1 MFTGI
6 VEEIGQVRSLREC
19 GDSIVLSLD
28 CQRVIE
34 DAQRGDSIAVSG
46 VCLTIVDFDAT
57 GFSADVMKE
66 SLDRSSLGD
75 LKVGSPVNLER
86 ALAVGD
92 RLGGHTVQGHV
103 DCTSTLIS
111 RTPGERWEVFRF
123 ELPKKYLPYVVEK
136 GSIAIDGTSLTISA
150 LGEDFFEVSLI
161 PTTLKD
167 TTLGG
172 FTPGDRVNLEFDVVG
187 KYILRALHLGL
198 VSPEYSE
205 DTDPSGPL
213 VGESD

>member
-6 VEEIGQVRSLREC
+6 VEEIGKVHSLRDY
-19 GDSIVLSLD
+19 GDSIELSLK

-34 DAQRGDSIAVSG
+34 DAKRGDSIAVSG
-46 VCLTIVDFDAT
+46 VCLTIVDYDEH

-66 SLDRSSLGD
+66 SLKRSSLGD
-75 LKVGSPVNLER
+75 LEVGSPVNLER

-92 RLGGHTVQGHV
+92 RLGGHNVQGHV

-111 RTPGERWEVFRF
+111 RTPGSRWEVFRF
-123 ELPKKYLPYVVEK
+123 LLPQNYRPYVVEK
-136 GSIAIDGTSLTISA
+136 GSIAIDGTSLTISG

-167 TTLGG
+167 TTLGAL
-172 FTPGDRVNLEFDVVG
+172 TPGDRVNLEFDIVG
-187 KYILRALHLGL
+187 KYILRALNLEL
-198 VSPEYSE
+198 VTPEYSE

>member
-6 VEEIGQVRSLREC
+6 VEEIGKVHSLRDY
-19 GDSIVLSLD
+19 GDSIELSLK

-34 DAQRGDSIAVSG
+34 DAKLGDSIAVSG
-46 VCLTIVDFDAT
+46 VCLTIVDYDEH

-66 SLDRSSLGD
+66 SLKRSSLGD
-75 LKVGSPVNLER
+75 LEVGSPVNLER

-92 RLGGHTVQGHV
+92 RLGGHNVQGHV

-111 RTPGERWEVFRF
+111 RTPGSRWEVFRF
-123 ELPKKYLPYVVEK
+123 LLPQSYRPYVVEK

-167 TTLGG
+167 TTLGAL
-172 FTPGDRVNLEFDVVG
+172 TPGDRVNLEFDIVG
-187 KYILRALHLGL
+187 KYILRALNLGL
-198 VSPEYSE
+198 VTPEYSE
-205 DTDPSGPL
+205 DSDPSGPL

>member
-6 VEEIGQVRSLREC
+6 VEEIGKVHSLRDY
-19 GDSIVLSLD
+19 GDSIELSLK

-34 DAQRGDSIAVSG
+34 DAKRGDSIAVSG
-46 VCLTIVDFDAT
+46 VCLTIVDYDEH

-66 SLDRSSLGD
+66 SLKRSSLGD
-75 LKVGSPVNLER
+75 LEVGSPVNLER

-92 RLGGHTVQGHV
+92 RLGGHNVQGHV

-111 RTPGERWEVFRF
+111 RTPGSRWEVFRF
-123 ELPKKYLPYVVEK
+123 LLPQNYRLYVVEK

-167 TTLGG
+167 TTLGAL
-172 FTPGDRVNLEFDVVG
+172 TPGDRVNLEFDIVG
-187 KYILRALHLGL
+187 KYILRALNLGL
-198 VSPEYSE
+198 VTPEYSE